1 MGQNKEKKSKPQVEL
16 HTGWWWYCEICGEA
30 NYERGITL
38 DTGTLEAVMEVDC
51 SEERILLYPGEV
63 VCKACKMEYETTL
76 EETE

>member
-1 MGQNKEKKSKPQVEL
+1 MGQNQEKKSKPQVEL

-51 SEERILLYPGEV
+51 SEERSLLDPGEV
-63 VCKACKMEYETTL
+63 GGTAFKMEYETTL